1 MPTAAAEERRPAV
14 IVEETPPSADLTPG
28 KRAVSLRKALTL
40 GVVGAVLV
48 GMIAAGST
56 TWVMR
61 RQIHDLDQ
69 QLAGLTS
76 TVTDLTHQVDTLG
89 TDKAA
94 LTAQLSDLRARAD
107 TLSQDNA
114 ALRAQLGGPQPVT
127 PDISFGTVLKD
138 GSWFDYLGTG
148 EFLLIVDVTA
158 RNPDPAKPADFSV
171 YDFRLK
177 GPDNTVYPL
186 LEQSPVATQPR
197 FAGGVENLPGGRIQI
212 SSQQLA
218 PGETVK
224 GSLVFYVPKPVSR
237 FTLTYHGT
245 TQQLIL

>member
-1 MPTAAAEERRPAV
+1 MR
-14 IVEETPPSADLTPG
+14 TPS
-28 KRAVSLRKALTL
+28 
-40 GVVGAVLV
+40 
-48 GMIAAGST
+48 
-56 TWVMR
+56 
-61 RQIHDLDQ
+61 
-69 QLAGLTS
+69 
-76 TVTDLTHQVDTLG
+76 
-89 TDKAA
+89 
-94 LTAQLSDLRARAD
+94 
-107 TLSQDNA
+107 
-114 ALRAQLGGPQPVT
+114 
-127 PDISFGTVLKD
+127 SFGTALKD

-148 EFLLIVDVTA
+148 EFLLIVNVTA
-158 RNPDPAKPADFSV
+158 RNPDPTKPAELSV

-224 GSLVFYVPKPVSR
+224 GSLVFFVPKPVSR

-245 TQQLIL
+245 TQQLTCRRPNPPAPRAYGRSTDFEQPRTGSLRAHRRADPGQVDFGNGVRM